1 MFKEELLQQLAE
13 CRALNDKFESLF
25 PVALKPNTAF
35 KEWTEEVEHDLNE
48 GLIPE
53 KIQEIISHNIIG
65 FNLSV
70 LSSKYYQWSREE
82 EQKRYERDRISVME
96 KSQNYLQTYRLFK
109 SVGFADNNTVIVGA
123 NGSGKTT
130 LANNLKKTLSSLD
143 GIVIPAQ
150 KLLLVP
156 TFSSI
161 PTLKAEK
168 APFSEYQKQIL
179 DDKRTFTAKDNNDFP
194 YDIAREYGSEYR
206 KVLALLVAERNAK
219 RNEVLD
225 NKAEGSEFHKE
236 EFKTTIDVVI
246 DIWNDLIPHR
256 TMSLDRDCNL
266 VISYVE
272 NGEKKTYEAYSM
284 SDGERIILYLVGRVM
299 QAPENGLII
308 VDEPEIFL
316 HRTVVDKLWNKLE
329 KERNDCT
336 FIYMTHDLQFATSRV
351 GVKCWIKSYEYPS
364 KWDIQIIDN
373 NEIPEQLLMELLG
386 SCKQILFCEGTSTT
400 SLDKKIYDVLFPSYI
415 IYPLESCKEVIN
427 YTKAYNAIPSTNKK
441 AFGLVDSDFRTPQ
454 EINNLKAEG
463 IYTYNVA
470 EIENLFLVEDFLKA
484 FQDHHRL
491 KGNIDA
497 IKDGIIA
504 MLEKDKEIQCA
515 NYVSASIDYYYRMNH
530 IAKGNSKA
538 EVEKKVKE
546 FNDNIN
552 IEDRYNKRMR
562 ELELYIHNKNYAKII
577 AVYNNKGVHSV
588 VEKEFHLRDYHTMA
602 LDYLKIAPDEVLDS
616 LRQLFPVE
624 LR

>member
-194 YDIAREYGSEYR
+194 YEIAREYGSEYR

-427 YTKAYNAIPSTNKK
+427 YTKAYNAIPNTNKK